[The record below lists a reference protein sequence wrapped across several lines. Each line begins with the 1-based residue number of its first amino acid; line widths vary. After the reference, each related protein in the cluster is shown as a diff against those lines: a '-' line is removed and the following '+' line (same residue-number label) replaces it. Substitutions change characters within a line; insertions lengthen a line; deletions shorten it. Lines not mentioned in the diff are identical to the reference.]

1 MNSMQRNRRATN
13 LLAGRWPSSRPAA
26 LAVLV
31 PREPCHCGAVATEC
45 LDGVMLCATHYDDE
59 IQAHADAA
67 RDSADLRNEISRE
80 PRR

>member
-1 MNSMQRNRRATN
+1 MTDAES
-13 LLAGRWPSSRPAA
+13 

-31 PREPCHCGAVATEC
+31 PRDPCHCGAVATEC

-59 IQAHADAA
+59 IQAQADAA
-67 RDSADLRNEISRE
+67 DDALQLRAELARE